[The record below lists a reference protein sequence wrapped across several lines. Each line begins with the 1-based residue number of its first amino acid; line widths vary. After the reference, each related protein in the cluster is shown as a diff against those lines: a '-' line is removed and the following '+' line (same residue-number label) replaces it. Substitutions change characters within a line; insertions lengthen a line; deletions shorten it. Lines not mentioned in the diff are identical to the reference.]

1 MKRRNIRI
9 ASASLTVEASLSLT
23 LFMFTVILLSVPMEL
38 LDMQRKI
45 QTVMEDT
52 NRQLS
57 QAAYISSRGIEQGE
71 LSGQENADEIFEIA
85 DILAGRGAA
94 LYLAHRIRDTVGGE
108 RIESVDCS
116 GSVISLDGER
126 LDLRATYR
134 LRLPFSIFAL
144 DSIPLSS
151 RSLRRGWIGSEGG
164 RFKMSSEEEE
174 DRTIVYVGRDSTR
187 YHLSRDCHY
196 ISNQINEVPVDQVGG
211 YTNNAGKHYK
221 FCSVCQRSPG
231 SGEGGLCLYSA
242 GRGVLSHSCGL
253 LFPQLLCQGGPSF
266 RGKGAGAVFLLRRGK
281 IVRSVYSK
289 ELSKRLPC
297 ACLAHKGMTD
307 GSVRRKEKD

>member
-1 MKRRNIRI
+1 MGENGMKRRNIRI

-85 DILAGRGAA
+85 DILAGRGTA

-231 SGEGGLCLYSA
+231 SGEGGSA
-242 GRGVLSHSCGL
+242 YILPGGEYYHTRADCSSLSYYVREVPLSEVKGLGPCSYCGGGR
-253 LFPQLLCQGGPSF
+253 
-266 RGKGAGAVFLLRRGK
+266 
-281 IVRSVYSK
+281 
-289 ELSKRLPC
+289 
-297 ACLAHKGMTD
+297 
-307 GSVRRKEKD
+307 